1 MPAHRLLEADGR
13 VLRRLAQGVRHGPS
27 CLRVLQLNGLDAPCE
42 GGGRAFTRGRGR
54 FGKATERIQANRA
67 SQPTWELPPRA
78 SARFSA
84 GSELPALPGTPL
96 CPTCVIEV
104 SSPLV
109 VVGLLG
115 EHGLGDELLRL
126 VVEVVVE
133 IVPQQQVE
141 ERGLPV
147 RVVAQRGRPQPGVQ
161 EAAGQERE
169 RILGRGGGRRNSGRA
184 PRGQPYLLTTSSLFR
199 NS

>member
-1 MPAHRLLEADGR
+1 M
-13 VLRRLAQGVRHGPS
+13 
-27 CLRVLQLNGLDAPCE
+27 
-42 GGGRAFTRGRGR
+42 
-54 FGKATERIQANRA
+54 
-67 SQPTWELPPRA
+67 
-78 SARFSA
+78 
-84 GSELPALPGTPL
+84 
-96 CPTCVIEV
+96 
-104 SSPLV
+104 
-109 VVGLLG
+109 
-115 EHGLGDELLRL
+115 
-126 VVEVVVE
+126 E